1 MQVLTLT
8 SVTVTMEA
16 VIKTVTTLLG
26 ATPALAMLDMRKV
39 AFMDVMVHIS
49 LLSGQPL
56 SHLAY
61 ALHGRY

>member
-1 MQVLTLT
+1 M
-8 SVTVTMEA
+8 SVPVTMEA
-16 VIKTVTTLLG
+16 VNKTVTTVLV
-26 ATPALAMLDMRKV
+26 ATHAHATLDMRKV
-39 AFMDVMVHIS
+39 AFMDAMVSIT

>member
-1 MQVLTLT
+1 M
-8 SVTVTMEA
+8 SVPVTMEA

-39 AFMDVMVHIS
+39 AFKDVLVCA
-49 LLSGQPL
+49 LLNGQLL

-61 ALHGRY
+61 ALQGRHFLV